1 MANSFDS
8 DDREAAALHHA
19 FDNSTAE
26 APPHTSTNLQSSSGS
41 DAAVASEDSNNGI
54 AVPVEESIRND
65 VVRDSYIYE
74 SVLSAISVA
83 ISAEERKEQK
93 SQGAQVKC
101 SGICATEIRVSEPAQ
116 LQAIDWKVNGEE
128 NGCKRISTEQ
138 EPQKKRA
145 KRRGGKAR
153 RNNQVSNC
161 YPTIERREKK
171 GLMYSRE
178 ELEAL
183 RLEKPEEQKKKWLE
197 IYCRLG
203 PEVVEE
209 FDGLA
214 RMNMRREKDNTPIF
228 EFDPRPQFQKSA
240 SLGMI
245 FCFHYCALSSLISGF
260 VLFRTRLLWRVF
272 LNVLF
277 INNLCNIFCSSDY
290 QVHGELSD
298 MVGGVCYE

>member
-1 MANSFDS
+1 MANSFDL
-8 DDREAAALHHA
+8 DGGEAAAVHHA
-19 FDNSTAE
+19 FDYSTAE
-26 APPHTSTNLQSSSGS
+26 APPHSSTSLPSSSGS
-41 DAAVASEDSNNGI
+41 DSTVASDNSENGF
-54 AVPVEESIRND
+54 AVPVEESIRDD

-74 SVLSAISVA
+74 SVLSAVSV
-83 ISAEERKEQK
+83 EESEEEKRE
-93 SQGAQVKC
+93 GVQVKC
-101 SGICATEIRVSEPAQ
+101 SGICATEIQVSEHKQ
-116 LQAIDWKVNGEE
+116 LQAIDHHAEVFGPSVIRDGKVNGDER
-128 NGCKRISTEQ
+128 NWTEQ

-153 RNNQVSNC
+153 RNNEVSNC
-161 YPTIERREKK
+161 YPTTERREKK
-171 GLMYSRE
+171 GLMYSRD

-203 PEVVEE
+203 PEVMEE

-228 EFDPRPQFQKSA
+228 DFDPRPQFQKPT

-245 FCFHYCALSSLISGF
+245 FCFHYCELSSLILGF
-260 VLFRTRLLWRVF
+260 VLLRTRFLCRGF

-277 INNLCNIFCSSDY
+277 ISNLCNIFCSP
-290 QVHGELSD
+290 VLSSA
-298 MVGGVCYE
+298 